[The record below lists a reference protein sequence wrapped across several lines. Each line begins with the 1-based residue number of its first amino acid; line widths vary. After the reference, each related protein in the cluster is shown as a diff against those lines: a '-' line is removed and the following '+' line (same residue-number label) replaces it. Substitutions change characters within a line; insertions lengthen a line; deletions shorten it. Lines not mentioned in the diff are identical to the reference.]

1 MRKTLFLSILTALL
15 SGLTVF
21 AVTIQENTIF
31 PDVDVIASQLV
42 DDGVAAGI
50 RDLENDPNDIEANMG
65 QTFTL
70 ASPATIRAI
79 TLKSYSTYADT
90 WLTTG
95 DEVLDIWI
103 GENVGSG
110 TNFVAGSTNL
120 LASVAISNMA
130 FTAGSYYTFNLDSD
144 VSLSAGDYC
153 FQFQFQGPGTKNQW
167 FVRRANGGGDY
178 AGGGLVFTQTVDGTT
193 IDFPADA
200 PIEEN
205 NDLVFGLHS
214 SVVGEVF
221 SYAEIYQTAGGE
233 FPLNNLAVS
242 QSSGVDGGFL
252 RHDDIRDSMVGQTFV
267 LAEETVLSQLT
278 LGVNSGV
285 TATNA
290 TNNLVQ
296 LWIGSWDGAPGE
308 MYLSEMID
316 LTDFVFANSH
326 YRIDFTDVTVPAGT
340 NVFQLKYVEYDPSHS
355 IALKRTS
362 SDAYSDGTL
371 YFRQYTIP
379 SSASL
384 PFTAGTDFGDLVFA
398 LHSASSATVAGTG
411 AAFPSDNVFAS
422 NTVGSAVQQMR
433 LDTFNQTFGQTFT
446 LAAETTI
453 DALTLKSA
461 ITKNFDSDPHE
472 VEIWIGTFTNVNTVG
487 TTYLREKADFAGL
500 SMTSGD
506 YYKFDLTDV
515 TLPAGKYALQ
525 MYWTESN
532 TAHRINWALGDNDGA
547 YTGGDRQFWNSP
559 DNVLPFTVAEQAG
572 DDMIFALH
580 EAVVVAS
587 DPYDTWTGLYNLTGS
602 NALLTADIEPD
613 GLNNLLEYA
622 LGGNPTND
630 DASAVLPVGML
641 AEDNGTNWLYYVYTE
656 RVGDTGLVYRV
667 GTKTDLV
674 TDTELNT
681 NDVSFVDESAE
692 SGGLKTVT
700 NRTEAAES
708 VKFIGLEVE
717 K

>member
-1 MRKTLFLSILTALL
+1 MSKSMRLMLTTALL
-15 SGLTVF
+15 SGLTAA
-21 AVTIQENTIF
+21 AVTVQENVNF
-31 PDVDVIASQLV
+31 PDLDLIISQQVDEGS
-42 DDGVAAGI
+42 AGI
-50 RDLENDPNDIEANMG
+50 RDLESGANDIEANMG

-70 ASPATIRAI
+70 DNPATIRAI
-79 TLKSYSTYADT
+79 TLKSHSTYAET

-103 GENVGSG
+103 GENDGVS

-120 LASVAISNMA
+120 LTSVAISNMA
-130 FTAGSYYTFNLDSD
+130 FAAGSYYTFNLDSD
-144 VSLSAGDYC
+144 VMLPAGDYC
-153 FQFQFQGPGTKNQW
+153 FQFQFQRPGTKNQW
-167 FVRRANGGGDY
+167 FVRRADGGGTY
-178 AGGGLVFTQTVDGTT
+178 AGGGLVFTQTVDGTS

-200 PIEEN
+200 EIVDG
-205 NDLVFGLHS
+205 NDLVFALHS
-214 SVVGEVF
+214 NLVGEVF
-221 SYAEIYQTAGGE
+221 SYADIYQTAGGE
-233 FPLNNLAVS
+233 FPLNNLVVS
-242 QSSGVDGGFL
+242 QSTGAEGGFL

-267 LAEETVLSQLT
+267 LDEETVLSQLT
-278 LGVNSGV
+278 LGVNSGK

-296 LWIGSWDGAPGE
+296 LWIGSWNGSPGE
-308 MYLSEMID
+308 VYLSEMID
-316 LTDFVFANSH
+316 LTDFAFANSY

-362 SDAYSDGTL
+362 ADAYADGTL

-384 PFTAGTDFGDLVFA
+384 PFSAGTDFGDLVFA

-411 AAFPSDNVFAS
+411 TAFPSDNIFAG

-433 LDTFNQTFGQTFT
+433 LDSFNQTFGQTFT
-446 LAAETTI
+446 LASETTL
-453 DALTLKSA
+453 DALTLKSS
-461 ITKNFDSDPHE
+461 INTSFDSNPHE

-500 SMTSGD
+500 SLSSGN

-547 YTGGDRQFWNSP
+547 YTGGDRQFWSSP
-559 DNVLPFTVAEQAG
+559 DNVLPFTVAEQSG
-572 DDMIFALH
+572 DDMVFALH
-580 EAVVVAS
+580 EAVAIVS

-602 NALLTADIEPD
+602 NALLTADVEPD

-622 LGGNPTND
+622 LGGNPTNN
-630 DASAVLPVGML
+630 DASSVLPVGML
-641 AEDNGTNWLYYVYTE
+641 SEDSGTNWLYYVYTE
-656 RVGDTGLVYRV
+656 RTGDTGLVYRV
-667 GTKTDLV
+667 GTKTNLV
-674 TDTELNT
+674 TDTVLNT

-692 SGGLKTVT
+692 SAGLKTVT
-700 NRTEAAES
+700 NRTKAAES
-708 VKFIGLEVE
+708 IKFIGLEVE